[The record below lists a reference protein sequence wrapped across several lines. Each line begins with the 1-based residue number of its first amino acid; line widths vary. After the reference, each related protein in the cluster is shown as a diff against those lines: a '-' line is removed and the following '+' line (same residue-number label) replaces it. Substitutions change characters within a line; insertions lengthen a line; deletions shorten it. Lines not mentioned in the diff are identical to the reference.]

1 MTTILQILLIILCV
15 AAHFYDGL
23 YGKVTVP
30 LSAFLALSLYLAP
43 SRKKIR
49 THTGHH
55 HQKPSGKEP
64 SQEPLLNRLSEKQ
77 VLDDTSILRINALDS
92 THRKNEWLHIE
103 KSVDVLIDSC
113 IKLIRARIDANTV
126 AVFFPTVDGG
136 LKLRR
141 FSSLSQH
148 INENAVIYPGMG
160 IIGGFLKEGKM
171 QLNLP
176 EIISDSVTLYYYTQ
190 DAGIRSL
197 MASPIIAG
205 DAERGSII
213 IDSTNKKNFTDE
225 DHAFLSVTASILGN
239 AVFNAYLYTEHK
251 LEHIRLAAMSS
262 IEKEFFQNLS
272 LDVIL
277 DKMLEVI
284 PFAVACNRLTISIK
298 SEKANSA
305 EIKRTWGLSTDGLNN
320 LQFSLKEK
328 NLAALMYSKN
338 ISIARNFSKEHYE
351 IRYAENEPRNEEFS
365 SFLAVPIGVDDPKGL
380 ILLESVGRDAFTESD
395 KDLLVRLA
403 LSAGLAIEK
412 ILILDQARN
421 LATHDGLTGLNNHR
435 EFQQILSDEITRAI
449 RYQDSLS
456 LVICDI
462 DFFKKVNDTYGHQF
476 GDTVL
481 KGVAFCLESCIRQ
494 GVDTVARYGGEEF
507 ALIIVK
513 SDDSNAV
520 ETAERIRQQISNKL
534 FRAPSG
540 EDVHVT
546 MSFGIAVYR
555 QHARQIDELIKKA
568 DKALYRAKDNGR
580 NRVEVF

>member
-1 MTTILQILLIILCV
+1 MTTIIQISLILFC
-15 AAHFYDGL
+15 AAAYFIDGL
-23 YGKVTVP
+23 HGRFTVP
-30 LSAFLALSLYLAP
+30 LSALIALALYFVAP
-43 SRKKIR
+43 RKKFR
-49 THTGHH
+49 YQSDEHE
-55 HQKPSGKEP
+55 KNSGKEMLR
-64 SQEPLLNRLSEKQ
+64 EPLLNRLAQKQ
-77 VLDDTSILRINALDS
+77 VIDDTSILRVNALGS
-92 THRKNEWLHIE
+92 AYRKDQWQQIE
-103 KSVDVLIDSC
+103 NSVDLLLEDC
-113 IKLIRARIDANTV
+113 IKLIKARLDAHTT
-126 AVFFPTVDGG
+126 AIFFPTLDGG
-136 LKLRR
+136 MKLRKY
-141 FSSLSQH
+141 SSPSQF
-148 INENAVIYPGMG
+148 INQNAIIYPGMG
-160 IIGGFLKEGKM
+160 VIGGFLKEGLK
-171 QLNLP
+171 QLNLQ
-176 EIISDSVTLYYYTQ
+176 EIISDSVTLYYYSQ

-205 DAERGSII
+205 GAERGSII
-213 IDSTNKKNFTDE
+213 VDSTNKKNFTDE
-225 DHAFLSVTASILGN
+225 DHAFLSVVASILGN
-239 AVFNAYLYTEHK
+239 AVFNTYLYTEHK
-251 LEHIRLAAMSS
+251 LEHICLAAMSS

-272 LDVIL
+272 LDAIL
-277 DKMLEVI
+277 DKMLEVV

-298 SEKANSA
+298 SSKENYA
-305 EIKRTWGLSTDGLNN
+305 EIKRTWGIGIEGLDN

-328 NLAALMYSKN
+328 NLASLIYSKN
-338 ISIARNFSKEHYE
+338 ISIFRNFSKEHYE
-351 IRYAENEPRNEEFS
+351 NRYAENEPHNEEFS
-365 SFLAVPIGVDDPKGL
+365 SFLAVPIGVDDSKGL
-380 ILLESVGRDAFTESD
+380 ILLESVTRDAFGESD

-456 LVICDI
+456 LIICDI

-476 GDTVL
+476 GDIVL
-481 KGVAFCLESCIRQ
+481 KGVASCLESCIRQ

-507 ALIIVK
+507 ALILVK

-520 ETAERIRQQISNKL
+520 ETAERIRQQISSKL

-540 EDVHVT
+540 ENVHIT